1 MADPQDVA
9 QDWAKNLRNARS
21 KIERKVKELSESP
34 TARAARNSDVWQQR
48 VSSADAKKKFE
59 ENLRRVSLE
68 DWRNAFVNKGLANMA
83 SGADASVDKFAN
95 FLSQLLPYTEQVKKE
110 VADMKVLTIDDAIA
124 KVEKVI
130 RKMSEFKYKR
140 A

>member
-1 MADPQDVA
+1 MADPREVA

-21 KIERKVKELSESP
+21 KIERKVRELSESP

-59 ENLRRVSLE
+59 ENLRAVSLE
-68 DWRNAFVNKGLANMA
+68 DWRNAFINKGLPNMA

-110 VADMKVLTIDDAIA
+110 VADMKVLTLDDAIA

-130 RKMSEFKYKR
+130 RKMSEFRYKKS
-140 A
+140 